1 LSAAEG
7 HCVLV
12 QGESPPKAPETLA
25 SYWTSVFGSVRF
37 ARVNVESA
45 SSIPAALWALLRAR
59 LRVWFV
65 RTRTFRS
72 SSIYGQRV
80 VVRGRL
86 RDLRGHGVQGAR
98 IDVYHLR
105 RTGKHRRLVKTGLKT
120 RAHGDLTLILPLNV
134 DTRRIES
141 LPRAATGA
149 DHQPPDAAS
158 DGHAPRNGV
167 RADAEVAR
175 DGPARRRRQR
185 LGRIVVGHSPAWGQ
199 TTRTEDPGT
208 GSENRVREP
217 PCHPRGGHRRA
228 PPRSL
233 ETPVAQIQGV
243 PARARG
249 FRPGVTEVAPTPMG
263 RAHVPGL

>member
-1 LSAAEG
+1 
-7 HCVLV
+7 
-12 QGESPPKAPETLA
+12 
-25 SYWTSVFGSVRF
+25 
-37 ARVNVESA
+37 
-45 SSIPAALWALLRAR
+45 
-59 LRVWFV
+59 
-65 RTRTFRS
+65 
-72 SSIYGQRV
+72 
-80 VVRGRL
+80 
-86 RDLRGHGVQGAR
+86 
-98 IDVYHLR
+98 
-105 RTGKHRRLVKTGLKT
+105 VKTGLKT

-149 DHQPPDAAS
+149 DHQPPDAAP

-185 LGRIVVGHSPAWGQ
+185 LGRIVVGRSPAWGQ
-199 TTRTEDPGT
+199 TTRTEDPAT

-217 PCHPRGGHRRA
+217 PCHPRGGHRRT

-233 ETPVAQIQGV
+233 ETPMDQIQGV
-243 PARARG
+243 PARARS

-263 RAHVPGL
+263 TAQVPGLRSNRRAVCGGVHCPRHEVGDARSGSIGCPRLCRPPGSSCCPGRSRPDPTVC

>member
-12 QGESPPKAPETLA
+12 LAESPPKAPETLA
-25 SYWTSVFGSVRF
+25 SYWTSIFGSVRF

-65 RTRTFRS
+65 KTRTFRS

-134 DTRRIES
+134 DTRRIRFAY
-141 LPRAATGA
+141 RA
-149 DHQPPDAAS
+149 
-158 DGHAPRNGV
+158 
-167 RADAEVAR
+167 
-175 DGPARRRRQR
+175 
-185 LGRIVVGHSPAWGQ
+185 L
-199 TTRTEDPGT
+199 
-208 GSENRVREP
+208 
-217 PCHPRGGHRRA
+217 
-228 PPRSL
+228 
-233 ETPVAQIQGV
+233 
-243 PARARG
+243 
-249 FRPGVTEVAPTPMG
+249 RPGPVTSRQTLHLTIMRHGAVFV
-263 RAHVPGL
+263 RSRR

>member
-1 LSAAEG
+1 MLAK
-7 HCVLV
+7 
-12 QGESPPKAPETLA
+12 SPPKAPETLA
-25 SYWTSVFGSVRF
+25 SYWTPRSSDRSGSR
-37 ARVNVESA
+37 A
-45 SSIPAALWALLRAR
+45 STSRAR
-59 LRVWFV
+59 RASP
-65 RTRTFRS
+65 RRCGRCCAPACACGSSGPARS
-72 SSIYGQRV
+72 GPRASRPARRRA
-80 VVRGRL
+80 RGACAICAATASRA
-86 RDLRGHGVQGAR
+86 RGSTSTT
-98 IDVYHLR
+98 LR
-105 RTGKHRRLVKTGLKT
+105 RTGRHRRLVKTGLKT

-149 DHQPPDAAS
+149 DHQPPDAAP

-208 GSENRVREP
+208 GSKNRVREP
-217 PCHPRGGHRRA
+217 PRHPRGGHRRT

-233 ETPVAQIQGV
+233 ETPVDQIQGV
-243 PARARG
+243 PARARS